1 MITDQPGYGPGRCG
15 CAGTLPFPSHDH
27 SPGGCSRLP
36 PILAPDLLA
45 ELDEQYAARLA
56 LARADDPP
64 APGRLHTTV
73 RRLVEEA
80 TAPGPDELDHRLAE
94 VFHDVGTRGRRWADL
109 CWLARRRHACRVQPY
124 RHALVAAGLTADRPV
139 P

>member
-27 SPGGCSRLP
+27 SPGGCTRLP
-36 PILAPDLLA
+36 PILAPALLA
-45 ELDEQYAARLA
+45 EVHEQYAARLA
-56 LARADDPP
+56 RARADDRP
-64 APGRLHTTV
+64 ARGRLRTVV
-73 RRLVEEA
+73 RRLVDEA

-94 VFHDVGTRGRRWADL
+94 VLHDVGTSGRRWADL
-109 CWLARRRHACRVQPY
+109 GPLARRRHACRVQPY
-124 RHALVAAGLTADRPV
+124 RHALVAAGLVADQPA